1 MKTTILKKET
11 LKREEHEIDATG
23 LVLGRLATKIAV
35 VIMGK
40 NRVDYTPHVDCG
52 GFVKIK
58 NLEKLN
64 IYPQKEEKKYYTH
77 SLYPGGLKTTTLKDL
92 WAKSPKQVIMLA
104 VRRMLP
110 DNTLRKARLSRI
122 SFK

>member
-11 LKREEHEIDATG
+11 LDREKHEIDASG
-23 LVLGRLATKIAV
+23 MSLGRLATKIAV
-35 VIMGK
+35 IIMGK

-52 GFVKIK
+52 GFVEIK

-64 IYPQKEEKKYYTH
+64 IYPKKEEKKYYRHT
-77 SLYPGGLKTTTLKDL
+77 LYPGGLKTTTLKDL
-92 WAKSPKQVIMLA
+92 WAKSPKQVIMFA

-110 DNTLRKARLSRI
+110 DNTLRKIRLSRI